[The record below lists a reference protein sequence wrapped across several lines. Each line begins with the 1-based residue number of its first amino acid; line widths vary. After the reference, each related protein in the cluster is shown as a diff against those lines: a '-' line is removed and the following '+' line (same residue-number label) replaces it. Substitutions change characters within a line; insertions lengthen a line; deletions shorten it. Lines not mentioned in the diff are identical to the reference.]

1 MSRLV
6 QIVGAGPLA
15 GALLDLDPLTRDIL
29 VGLLTAQDSQDE
41 LLATLHRTTAEEVRR
56 HRGRARERLAE
67 RLSTPA

>member
-1 MSRLV
+1 
-6 QIVGAGPLA
+6 
-15 GALLDLDPLTRDIL
+15 LLDLDPLTRDIL